1 MNHLKTYRIFESIES
16 EEDIKDICLELED
29 IGFII
34 SHHLAHGAILIDAIG
49 IASYD
54 RVVNSSDTVM
64 CLCINMAGP
73 ENSTKDFKYSEVGEV
88 VERLKDYLGFKFLTT
103 KARINNTWYM
113 LSRNNYIQI
122 MKDHYLENTR
132 IDRFSVNYIEI
143 FYKL

>member
-1 MNHLKTYRIFESIES
+1 LI
-16 EEDIKDICLELED
+16 DDVKDICLELED
-29 IGFII
+29 DGFIV
-34 SHHLAHGAILIDAIG
+34 SHHLAHGAIG

-54 RVVNSSDTVM
+54 QVVNSSDTVM

-73 ENSTKDFKYSEVGEV
+73 GNSTKDFKYSEVGEV

-103 KARINNTWYM
+103 KVRINNTWYM